1 MEALAV
7 GGALLDAGISLIEV
21 PLNSPEPLDSIA
33 QMQRAFGADALIGAG
48 TVLSAQQV
56 AEVAAAGGQLIV
68 SPNVNVEVITTARAL
83 GLESLPGFLT
93 ATEAFVAVAAGAAHL
108 KLFPASSMGLGHL
121 QAIREVLPRAIE
133 VWAVGGA
140 GVHDL
145 SRWLHQG
152 ARGIGVGSSLYKSG
166 DAAAVVGQRA
176 RALIQAWR
184 QHG

>member
-1 MEALAV
+1 
-7 GGALLDAGISLIEV
+7 
-21 PLNSPEPLDSIA
+21 
-33 QMQRAFGADALIGAG
+33 
-48 TVLSAQQV
+48 
-56 AEVAAAGGQLIV
+56 
-68 SPNVNVEVITTARAL
+68 
-83 GLESLPGFLT
+83 
-93 ATEAFVAVAAGAAHL
+93 
-108 KLFPASSMGLGHL
+108 MGLGHL

-152 ARGIGVGSSLYKSG
+152 ARGIGVGSSLYKPG
-166 DAAAVVGQRA
+166 DAAPVVGQRA